1 MIGKPTR
8 AELFERL
15 LPRDVPALWCPL
27 LTHYD
32 DRGVIDRSRI
42 AAHLRHLSPHVN
54 AFLIA
59 GSTGDGWEMDDR
71 EIRQLFDI
79 ALNEAQRLNLYLL
92 LGALKTEA
100 APLSSI
106 RETEGWIESRTAE
119 RDPLRALAKAQVCGF
134 TICGPRGKELSQE
147 EIGRALRVVLEAGL
161 PTAIYQLPQVTQNE
175 MSIESVAGLAKQYEN
190 FMLFKDTS
198 GEDRV
203 ALSG

>member
-1 MIGKPTR
+1 MISRPTR

-32 DRGVIDRSRI
+32 DRGGIDRSRI

-71 EIRQLFDI
+71 ETRQLFDI
-79 ALNEAQRLNLYLL
+79 ALNEAQKLNLYLL
-92 LGALKTEA
+92 LGAVKTEA
-100 APLSSI
+100 RAALNSI

-119 RDPLRALAKAQVCGF
+119 RDALRALAKARVCGF
-134 TICGPRGKELSQE
+134 THCGPRGQGTAE
-147 EIGRALRVVLEAGL
+147 EETRRALRCVLDAGL

-175 MSIESVAGLAKQYEN
+175 MSVESVAGLAKQYEN

-198 GEDRV
+198 GEDR
-203 ALSG
+203 